1 MTPFKT
7 AQRPVTPD
15 SVKTLMVLEA
25 LVAGFLGF
33 WLYSEYLNNLYF
45 QALVN
50 TAFLQHI
57 TTYAMVIS
65 IAIGL
70 TGSLATASLWRNLRQ
85 ARLRL
90 ETATPSK
97 MKRNVEKV
105 LLNVPLLDEHTTPIL
120 AIPPEMILEPLAQPV
135 QAGVAGQQKK

>member
-1 MTPFKT
+1 MTPSKT
-7 AQRPVTPD
+7 AQRPVTPE

-45 QALVN
+45 QAYVN

-97 MKRNVEKV
+97 MKRTVEKV
-105 LLNVPLLDEHTTPIL
+105 PSDVPPYEHTAPIL

-135 QAGVAGQQKK
+135 QAGVADHQKK

>member
-1 MTPFKT
+1 MTPSKT
-7 AQRPVTPD
+7 VQRPVTPD

-45 QALVN
+45 QAYVN
-50 TAFLQHI
+50 RAFLQHI

-97 MKRNVEKV
+97 MKRTMEKV
-105 LLNVPLLDEHTTPIL
+105 PLNVPLLDEHTAPIL

-135 QAGVAGQQKK
+135 QAGVADHQKK

>member
-1 MTPFKT
+1 MTPSRT
-7 AQRPVTPD
+7 VQRPVTPD

-45 QALVN
+45 QAYVN

-57 TTYAMVIS
+57 TTYAMAIS

-97 MKRNVEKV
+97 MKRTVEKV
-105 LLNVPLLDEHTTPIL
+105 PLNVPLLDEHTAPIL

-135 QAGVAGQQKK
+135 QAGVADHQKK

>member
-1 MTPFKT
+1 MTPSKT

-45 QALVN
+45 QVYVN

-57 TTYAMVIS
+57 TTYAMAIS

-70 TGSLATASLWRNLRQ
+70 TGSLATASLWRNLRR

-97 MKRNVEKV
+97 MKRTVEKV
-105 LLNVPLLDEHTTPIL
+105 PSNVASLDEHT
-120 AIPPEMILEPLAQPV
+120 
-135 QAGVAGQQKK
+135 

>member
-1 MTPFKT
+1 M
-7 AQRPVTPD
+7 RPVTPD
-15 SVKTLMVLEA
+15 SVKALMVLEA

-45 QALVN
+45 QAYVN

-57 TTYAMVIS
+57 TTYAMAIS

-90 ETATPSK
+90 ETATPSR
-97 MKRNVEKV
+97 MKRTVEKV
-105 LLNVPLLDEHTTPIL
+105 SSNVPSLDEHTAPIL

-135 QAGVAGQQKK
+135 PAGVADHQKK